1 MQERI
6 PRLIRLKLELPAL
19 PVLSVLVSDRNG
31 PGVAIHPSIPH
42 VVPNLSIPLVVPNL
56 SIPPRRSEPEQP
68 PRRSEPEYPPRGSDG
83 ESNDEGEDYAE
94 FSAGKVHYRV
104 WEASLY

>member
-1 MQERI
+1 MQETI

-19 PVLSVLVSDRNG
+19 PVLSVLASDRNG

-56 SIPPRRSEPEQP
+56 SIPLAVPNLSIPLAVPNPSIPLVVQMANLTTKGKTMPNSLPVR
-68 PRRSEPEYPPRGSDG
+68 YPI
-83 ESNDEGEDYAE
+83 
-94 FSAGKVHYRV
+94 
-104 WEASLY
+104 